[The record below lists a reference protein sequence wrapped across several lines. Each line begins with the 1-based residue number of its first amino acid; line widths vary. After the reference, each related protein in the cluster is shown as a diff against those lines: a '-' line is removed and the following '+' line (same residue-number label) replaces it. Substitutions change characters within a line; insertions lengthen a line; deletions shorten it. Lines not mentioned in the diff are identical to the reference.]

1 MSVDLRTEFCGVTF
15 QNPVSTASGT
25 YGYGIEFGRFM
36 PVEKLG
42 STTSKAITLKPRQ
55 GNPGVRLQETPAGM
69 LNSIGL
75 ENRGVAYFKEE
86 VLPLMEK
93 RLGDCKI
100 IANING
106 NTVADYVAVAKA
118 LNDEEAIAIYEV
130 NVSCPNVE
138 AGGMAF
144 GVTKGGIQDVC
155 RAVKAA
161 TDKPVM
167 MKLSPNVTNIVDMA
181 LAAEEAGADALSL
194 INTLLGLH
202 IDIYAQEASLG
213 NVTGGLSG
221 PAILPIGLRCV
232 YQVAQAV
239 NLPIL
244 GMGGISSWADA
255 VAYMLAGADMVAIG
269 AGNFPDPELPFKV
282 IEGIESY
289 CNERGYAHVSE
300 LTDRAWRTQ

>member
-1 MSVDLRTEFCGVTF
+1 MVDMRTDFCGITF

-25 YGYGIEFGRFM
+25 YGYGLEYGRFE

-42 STTSKAITLKPRQ
+42 SMTSKAISLEARK

-69 LNSIGL
+69 LNAIGL
-75 ENRGVAYFKEE
+75 ENRGVDFFKKTI
-86 VLPLMEK
+86 LPQMVN

-100 IANING
+100 IANLNG
-106 NTVADYVAVAKA
+106 NTVQDYVAVAQA
-118 LNDEEAIAIYEV
+118 LNEEEAIAIYEV

-144 GVTKGGIQDVC
+144 GVTVEGITQVC
-155 RAVKAA
+155 RAVKAV

-167 MKLSPNVTNIVDMA
+167 MKLSPNVTDIVAMA
-181 LAAEEAGADALSL
+181 QAAQAAGADALSL

-202 IDIYAQEASLG
+202 IDIYRQAPSLG

-221 PAILPIGLRCV
+221 PAVYPVGLRCV

-239 NLPIL
+239 DLPIL
-244 GMGGISSWADA
+244 GMGGISSWEDA

-269 AGNFPDPELPFKV
+269 AATFPDPDLPFNV
-282 IEGIESY
+282 IDGIKAY
-289 CNERGYAHVSE
+289 CHDRGYTHVSQ
-300 LTDRAWRTQ
+300 LTDRAWRTP